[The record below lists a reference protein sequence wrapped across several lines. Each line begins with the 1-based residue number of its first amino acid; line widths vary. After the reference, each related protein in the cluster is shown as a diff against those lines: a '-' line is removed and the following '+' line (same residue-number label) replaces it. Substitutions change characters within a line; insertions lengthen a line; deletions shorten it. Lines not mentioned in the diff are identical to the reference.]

1 MLGGLLQGGV
11 AIDSWLVQVPEV
23 QADMQYLTG
32 SSKQTPEAMAARAR
46 ALERAGQWSG
56 AIDAYLAI
64 TTQDTADLDFLEGVC
79 LVCCEA
85 QCCLIACCYD

>member
-1 MLGGLLQGGV
+1 MLGWPVLGP
-11 AIDSWLVQVPEV
+11 AASNSWLVQVAEV
-23 QADMQYLTG
+23 QADMQYLAG

-46 ALERAGQWSG
+46 ALERAGQWSP

-79 LVCCEA
+79 PVCC
-85 QCCLIACCYD
+85 